1 MRRWLGGMMAFLLS
15 LGAAA
20 GAAAV
25 PVDCGPAPDVK
36 CLAGE
41 IFTLA
46 KTLPEDD
53 GFRRHVAFAEQE
65 LAPGDLKTA
74 LEYVVWD
81 NPDPSPWEDVEWM
94 ARAGR
99 FDAAIKK
106 AQQRTAPVE
115 RLGGLL
121 AVAEHKLNK
130 NDKVAAQKIVEDVE
144 RQLPS
149 IAGDSDDYADSIPRT
164 AGELWARLGQ
174 TDRATRLIR
183 GTSAVTTLLAI
194 AAKYPSAVSLRE
206 QAWRE
211 AERANEPYDWQFL
224 VEDAISRGNQAEISR
239 AAKRASDRIGS
250 GQPDSV
256 VSLARVVLSAGLSD
270 VAARLIEP
278 WPQWVKGKEGINH
291 VNVVKTLIPV
301 LAGLARDQ
309 DVETVIR
316 AVSSPFHRSDCL
328 SKAAEQYFLLGRH
341 DIAAKFDS
349 EAFAVAIASPTREP
363 KQQSEHDAALN
374 NLALARAGRGDIDGA
389 IIAVAKLG
397 VEAKAREVLSYVVRR
412 AIDSGHGPVVG
423 SVIETLER
431 RAGDAQ
437 DAALL
442 LQVANSW
449 IAVGGEGKARASL
462 SVVMKL
468 VDARQV
474 QLTASD
480 SALAAELTWRLDGA
494 GKAEAIIA
502 IVDKIGMVGP
512 VAIDPLIEVI
522 RPVSPAVAVRL
533 TERQDDVTQRIL
545 ELANI
550 AIQIAAKP
558 Q

>member
-1 MRRWLGGMMAFLLS
+1 MRGWLGGMMAFLLS
-15 LGAAA
+15 LGAVA

-25 PVDCGPAPDVK
+25 PVDCGPAPDTK

-81 NPDPSPWEDVEWM
+81 NPDPSPWEDVEWI

-99 FDAAIKK
+99 FDAAIKA
-106 AQQRTAPVE
+106 AQLRTAPVE

-121 AVAEHKLNK
+121 AVAEQKLNR
-130 NDKVAAQKIVEDVE
+130 NDKAAAQKIVEDVE
-144 RQLPS
+144 RQLSS

-174 TDRATRLIR
+174 TDRAARLIR
-183 GTSAVTTLLAI
+183 GASAVTTLLAI

-224 VEDAISRGNQAEISR
+224 VEDAMSRGDQAEISR

-250 GQPDSV
+250 GQPDAA
-256 VSLARVVLSAGLSD
+256 VSLARVVLSAGLPD

-291 VNVVKTLIPV
+291 VNVVNTLIPV

-316 AVSSPFHRSDCL
+316 AVSSSFHRSDCL
-328 SKAAEQYFLLGRH
+328 SRAAEQYFRLGRH
-341 DIAAKFDS
+341 DIAAKFDA

-389 IIAVAKLG
+389 IIAVAKLRD
-397 VEAKAREVLSYVVRR
+397 EAKARDVLSYVVRR
-412 AIDSGHGPVVG
+412 AIDSGHEPVVG
-423 SVIETLER
+423 PVIEALER
-431 RAGDAQ
+431 RAGDA

-462 SVVMKL
+462 SAVMKL

-494 GKAEAIIA
+494 GKAEAMLA
-502 IVDKIGMVGP
+502 IVDKIGMFGP